1 MTQEAESH
9 AWWTTAIGSEGN
21 SCCLVFSH
29 EIQKF
34 LFSVAQIK
42 NAFVDLD

>member
-1 MTQEAESH
+1 MIQAAESH
-9 AWWTTAIGSEGN
+9 AWVTTAIGSEGN
-21 SCCLVFSH
+21 FSCLAFCH
-29 EIQKF
+29 GIQKL

>member
-1 MTQEAESH
+1 MTQAAESH
-9 AWWTTAIGSEGN
+9 AWETTAIGSEGN
-21 SCCLVFSH
+21 FCCLAFCH
-29 EIQKF
+29 GIQKF